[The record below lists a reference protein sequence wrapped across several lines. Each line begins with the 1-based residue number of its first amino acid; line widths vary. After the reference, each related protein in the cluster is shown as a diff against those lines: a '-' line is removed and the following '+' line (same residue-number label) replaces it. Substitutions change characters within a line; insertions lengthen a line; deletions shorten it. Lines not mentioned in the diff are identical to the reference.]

1 MNETKKIRYRNTCST
16 LKGREIRILDN
27 HLIKRI
33 NKLTFKVS
41 QKFQVYIHNVGD
53 LSTMHHTGTFIER
66 IEKCLCFLKVCA
78 VHQNNIPITYCI
90 QFDLNLSRGS
100 GDISMAPQVAVAHTL
115 L

>member
-1 MNETKKIRYRNTCST
+1 MNETKKIWYRNST

-33 NKLTFKVS
+33 NKFTFKGS
-41 QKFQVYIHNVGD
+41 HKFPNQVYDIHNVGD
-53 LSTMHHTGTFIER
+53 LSTMHHTFIER
-66 IEKCLCFLKVCA
+66 IEKCLCFFKVCA